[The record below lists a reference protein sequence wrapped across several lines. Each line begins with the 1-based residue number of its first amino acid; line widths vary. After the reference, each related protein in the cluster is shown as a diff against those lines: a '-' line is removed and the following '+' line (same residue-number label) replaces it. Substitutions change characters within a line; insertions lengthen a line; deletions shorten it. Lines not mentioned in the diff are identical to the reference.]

1 KNFHFSSLRAVVT
14 PLAFS
19 LGKDRISISARI
31 RVTDMAATVGQIKNK
46 WKSMTASQP
55 FEYSFMDEDFNKLY
69 ITEERTGQIFVS
81 FAVLAILIACLGLFG
96 LITYAAEQ
104 RVKEIGIRKVLGA
117 SVTSIV
123 SLISRDFLVL
133 ICIASLV
140 AFPLAWWAMR
150 KWLQDFAYR
159 VDIGWWA
166 FAFAGIITVVI
177 ALLTISFQAVKAATA
192 NPVKSLRTE

>member
-1 KNFHFSSLRAVVT
+1 
-14 PLAFS
+14 
-19 LGKDRISISARI
+19 
-31 RVTDMAATVGQIKNK
+31 MTV
-46 WKSMTASQP
+46 SQP

-117 SVTSIV
+117 DVTSIV
-123 SLISRDFLVL
+123 SLISKDFLAL
-133 ICIASLV
+133 ICIASLF
-140 AFPLAWWAMR
+140 AFPVAWWAMR

-159 VDIGWWA
+159 VDIGWEP
-166 FAFAGIITVVI
+166 FVFAGIITVLI
-177 ALLTISFQAVKAATA
+177 AMITISFQSVKAATA
-192 NPVKSLRTE
+192 NPVTSLRSE